1 MMARIER
8 IAVPEGLWIAGL
20 QMVTD
25 MKFLA
30 QKLQRTFE

>member
-8 IAVPEGLWIAGL
+8 RAAQEELWIAGI

-25 MKFLA
+25 MKFVA

>member
-1 MMARIER
+1 MMAKIER
-8 IAVPEGLWIAGL
+8 RAVQEGLWIAGL

-25 MKFLA
+25 MKFVA